1 MQLENNLCY
10 ALPILFLANEEYL
23 TLNLEATLKEEFG
36 YDTFRPGQRELIE
49 KVMAGQKA
57 MGIMPTGG
65 GKSICYQLPATI
77 LPGLTLVVSPL
88 ISLMKDQVDSL
99 IEAGIPATYLNST
112 VEWHDR
118 EERMRYIESGAV
130 KLLFVAPEKIVD
142 DEFYSWLSAL
152 DISLVAIDEAHV
164 LSSWGHDFRNSYLKM
179 VQPLQELPG
188 NPAWLALTATAT
200 EQVQNDLANI
210 LKIPADNIIKT
221 GFDRDNL
228 ALKIERGV
236 DKSEFVLN
244 YVKAHMDESG
254 IIYAGRREDV
264 DNIYSFLK
272 ANDVKVGRY
281 HAGLSDEERHAQQE
295 DFLFDRINVIVA
307 TNAFGMG
314 INKTNVRYVLHFTIP
329 GTIESYYQEVGRAG
343 RDGLPAEAILLYAPV
358 DLRLH
363 QFFID
368 KSLGDDQ
375 YKLSLKNKL
384 FEMSRYAETE
394 SCLMKFILDYFGEK
408 NTEVCGRC
416 SNCLDD
422 REVVDVTS
430 DAQKV
435 LSCIVRMNQRF
446 GKKVVTRVL
455 VGKDDVANDWH
466 HFEKLST
473 FGIFKDRTLK
483 ETSRLIDFL
492 FANGFLS
499 SSGGEY
505 PTLLLS
511 KKGVAVLKGQ
521 LNVARKQDLKQLP
534 TRKPMVDD
542 GSFDVALFEK
552 LRELRTKFARKQA
565 LPPFMIFSDKTLK
578 DMCVRIPT
586 NSQEFLAV
594 SGVGKVK
601 LEQYGE
607 SFINEIKEYQTSTVS

>member
-1 MQLENNLCY
+1 MK
-10 ALPILFLANEEYL
+10 
-23 TLNLEATLKEEFG
+23 LEAILKEEFG
-36 YDTFRPGQRELIE
+36 YDTFRPGQKELIE
-49 KVMAGQKA
+49 MVMDGKKA

-77 LPGLTLVVSPL
+77 LSGITLVVSPL

-142 DEFYSWLSAL
+142 DEFYSWLSGL
-152 DISLVAIDEAHV
+152 DISLIAIDEAHV
-164 LSSWGHDFRNSYLKM
+164 LSSWGHDFRGSYLKM
-179 VQPLQELPG
+179 IQPLKQLPG
-188 NPAWLALTATAT
+188 SIAWLALTATAT
-200 EQVQNDLANI
+200 EQVQDDLASILDVQAENI
-210 LKIPADNIIKT
+210 VKT
-221 GFDRDNL
+221 GFNRDNL

-236 DKSEFVLN
+236 DKPEYILN
-244 YVKAHMDESG
+244 YVKAHLDESG

-264 DNIYSFLK
+264 NNIYHFLK
-272 ANDVKVGRY
+272 ENDVSVGRY
-281 HAGLSDEERHAQQE
+281 HAGLSDEERHLQQE

-343 RDGLPAEAILLYAPV
+343 RDGLPAEAILLYTPA

-368 KSLGDDQ
+368 KSMGDDQ

-394 SCLMKFILDYFGEK
+394 TCLMKFILNYFGESD
-408 NTEVCGRC
+408 TTVCGRC

-422 REVVDVTS
+422 RDLDDVTA
-430 DAQKV
+430 DAQKI
-435 LSCIVRMNQRF
+435 LSCVVRMGQRY
-446 GKKVVTRVL
+446 GKKVTSRVL
-455 VGKDDVANDWH
+455 VGKDDVANDWR

-483 ETSRLIDFL
+483 ETSRLIEFL
-492 FANGFLS
+492 SANGFLQ

-505 PTLLLS
+505 PTLMLS
-511 KKGVAVLKGQ
+511 KKGAAVLKGE
-521 LNVARKQDLKQLP
+521 LNVAKKHDVNQVTPSKTLLA
-534 TRKPMVDD
+534 D

-552 LRELRTKFARKQA
+552 LRSLRLEFARKQA
-565 LPPFMIFSDKTLK
+565 LPPFMIFSDRSLK
-578 DMCVRIPT
+578 DMCVRLPT

-607 SFINEIKEYQTSTVS
+607 SFIQEIKTYQAEQVS

>member
-1 MQLENNLCY
+1 M
-10 ALPILFLANEEYL
+10 
-23 TLNLEATLKEEFG
+23 
-36 YDTFRPGQRELIE
+36 D
-49 KVMAGQKA
+49 GQKA

-65 GKSICYQLPATI
+65 GKSICYQLPATL
-77 LPGLTLVVSPL
+77 LPGITLVVSPL

-99 IEAGIPATYLNST
+99 NEVGIPATFLNST

-142 DEFYSWLSAL
+142 DEFYSWLFAL
-152 DISLVAIDEAHV
+152 DISLIAIDEAHV

-179 VQPLQELPG
+179 VKPLQQLPG
-188 NPAWLALTATAT
+188 KPAWLALTATAT
-200 EQVQNDLANI
+200 EQVQDDLANI
-210 LKIPADNIIKT
+210 LEVPTANIIKT
-221 GFDRDNL
+221 GFDRNNL

-236 DKSEFVLN
+236 DKSEYVLN
-244 YVKAHMDESG
+244 YVKNHIDESG

-264 DNIYSFLK
+264 DNIYKFLVD
-272 ANDVKVGRY
+272 NDVKVGRY
-281 HAGLSDEERHAQQE
+281 HAGLSDQERHQSQE

-368 KSLGDDQ
+368 KSQGDDQ
-375 YKLSLKNKL
+375 YKLSLRNKL
-384 FEMSRYAETE
+384 FEISRFAQTQD
-394 SCLMKFILDYFGEK
+394 CLMKFILDYFGET
-408 NTEVCGRC
+408 NTTPCGRC

-422 REVVDVTS
+422 RELVDVTA
-430 DAQKV
+430 DTQKV
-435 LSCIVRMNQRF
+435 LSCVVRMNQRY

-455 VGKDDVANDWH
+455 VGKDNMANDWR
-466 HFEKLST
+466 HFEELST

-483 ETSRLIDFL
+483 DVSRLIDFL
-492 FANGFLS
+492 TANGFLM

-505 PTLLLS
+505 PTLLVS
-511 KKGVAVLKGQ
+511 KKGLAVLKGQ
-521 LNVARKQDLKQLP
+521 TNVARKQDLRQEIV
-534 TRKPMVDD
+534 KPKSMVAD
-542 GSFDVALFEK
+542 GSFDVNLFEK
-552 LRELRTKFARKQA
+552 LRALRLEFARKQS
-565 LPPFMIFSDKTLK
+565 LPPFMIFSDRTLK
-578 DMCVRIPT
+578 DMSVKLPT
-586 NSQEFLAV
+586 NDREFLAV

-601 LEQYGE
+601 LEQYGPD
-607 SFINEIKEYQTSTVS
+607 FISEIKAFQEAE

>member
-1 MQLENNLCY
+1 
-10 ALPILFLANEEYL
+10 
-23 TLNLEATLKEEFG
+23 LNLEAILKEEFG
-36 YDTFRPGQRELIE
+36 YDTFRPGQRQLIE
-49 KVMAGQKA
+49 KVMAGKRA

-77 LPGLTLVVSPL
+77 LPGITLVVSPL

-99 IEAGIPATYLNST
+99 NEVGIPATYLNST

-142 DEFYSWLSAL
+142 DEFYSWLTAL
-152 DISLVAIDEAHV
+152 DISLIAIDEAHV
-164 LSSWGHDFRNSYLKM
+164 LSSWGHDFRDSYLKM
-179 VQPLQELPG
+179 IEPLKQIPG
-188 NPAWLALTATAT
+188 TPAWLALTATAT
-200 EQVQNDLANI
+200 EQVQDDLANI
-210 LKIPADNIIKT
+210 LDITDQNIIKT

-228 ALKIERGV
+228 ALKIERGI
-236 DKSEFVLN
+236 DKTEFILN
-244 YVKAHMDESG
+244 YVKSHIDESG

-264 DNIYSFLK
+264 DNIYNFLK
-272 ANDVKVGRY
+272 DNEVKVGRY
-281 HAGLSDEERHAQQE
+281 HAGLSDQERHQQQE

-343 RDGLPAEAILLYAPV
+343 RDGLPAEAVLLYAPV

-368 KSLGDDQ
+368 KSQGDDQ
-375 YKLSLKNKL
+375 YKFSLKNKL

-394 SCLMKFILDYFGEK
+394 SCLMKFILDYFGE
-408 NTEVCGRC
+408 TETNPCGRC

-422 REVVDVTS
+422 REVVDITS
-430 DAQKV
+430 DVQKA
-435 LSCIVRMNQRF
+435 LSCVVRMNQKY
-446 GKKVVTRVL
+446 GKKVITRVL
-455 VGKDDVANDWH
+455 VGKDDMADDWR

-473 FGIFKDRTLK
+473 FGIFKDKTLK

-492 FANGFLS
+492 TANGFLR

-505 PTLLLS
+505 PILLLS
-511 KKGVAVLKGQ
+511 EKGSAVLKGKV
-521 LNVARKQDLKQLP
+521 NVARKRELERVP
-534 TRKPMVDD
+534 AAKPMVAD

-552 LRELRTKFARKQA
+552 LRSLRLSFARKQG

-586 NSQEFLAV
+586 NNGEFLAV

-601 LEQYGE
+601 LEQYGAD
-607 SFINEIKEYQTSTVS
+607 FINEIKEFQEAE

>member
-1 MQLENNLCY
+1 M
-10 ALPILFLANEEYL
+10 
-23 TLNLEATLKEEFG
+23 NLEATLKEKFG
-36 YDTFRPGQRELIE
+36 YDTFRPGQKELIQ
-49 KVMAGQKA
+49 KVMDGQKA

-65 GKSICYQLPATI
+65 GKSICYQLPATL
-77 LPGLTLVVSPL
+77 LPGVTLVVSPL

-99 IEAGIPATYLNST
+99 NEVGIPATFLNST

-152 DISLVAIDEAHV
+152 DISLIAIDEAHV

-179 VQPLQELPG
+179 IEPLQQLPG
-188 NPAWLALTATAT
+188 EPAWLALTATAT
-200 EQVQNDLANI
+200 EQVQDDLASI
-210 LKIPADNIIKT
+210 LQVPAQNIIKT
-221 GFDRDNL
+221 GFERNNL

-236 DKSEFVLN
+236 DKSEYVLN
-244 YVKAHMDESG
+244 YVKNHIDESG

-264 DNIYSFLK
+264 DNIYKFLND
-272 ANDVKVGRY
+272 NDVKVGRY
-281 HAGLSDEERHAQQE
+281 HAGLSDQERHQQQE

-314 INKTNVRYVLHFTIP
+314 INKTNVIYVLHFTIP

-343 RDGLPAEAILLYAPV
+343 RDGLPAEAILLYTPA

-368 KSLGDDQ
+368 KSQGDDQ
-375 YKLSLKNKL
+375 YKLSLRNKL
-384 FEMSRYAETE
+384 FEISRFAQTQA
-394 SCLMKFILDYFGEK
+394 CLMKFVLDYFGET
-408 NTEVCGRC
+408 NTTPCGRC

-422 REVVDVTS
+422 RELT
-430 DAQKV
+430 DATADTQKV
-435 LSCIVRMNQRF
+435 LSCVVRMNQRY

-455 VGKDDVANDWH
+455 VGKDNMANDWR

-483 ETSRLIDFL
+483 DVSRLIDFL
-492 FANGFLS
+492 TANGFLK

-505 PTLLLS
+505 PTLLVS
-511 KKGVAVLKGQ
+511 KKGLAVLKGKM
-521 LNVARKQDLKQLP
+521 NVARKQDLRQE
-534 TRKPMVDD
+534 TVKPKSMVAD
-542 GSFDVALFEK
+542 GSFDVDLFEK
-552 LRELRTKFARKQA
+552 LRALRLKFAKQQG
-565 LPPFMIFSDKTLK
+565 LPPFMIFSDRTLK
-578 DMCVRIPT
+578 DMSVKLPT
-586 NSQEFLAV
+586 NDQEFLAV

-601 LEQYGE
+601 LEQYGPD
-607 SFINEIKEYQTSTVS
+607 FIGEIKDFQEA

>member
-1 MQLENNLCY
+1 MK
-10 ALPILFLANEEYL
+10 
-23 TLNLEATLKEEFG
+23 LEATLKEEFG
-36 YDTFRPGQRELIE
+36 YDTFRPGQRELVE

-77 LPGLTLVVSPL
+77 LSGLTLVVSPL

-99 IEAGIPATYLNST
+99 NEVGIPATFLNST

-152 DISLVAIDEAHV
+152 DISLIAIDEAHV

-179 VQPLQELPG
+179 IEPLQQLPG
-188 NPAWLALTATAT
+188 KPAWLALTATAT
-200 EQVQNDLANI
+200 EQVQDDLAQI
-210 LKIPADNIIKT
+210 LKIPADNIVKT
-221 GFDRDNL
+221 GFDRDNI

-236 DKSEFVLN
+236 DKSEYVLN
-244 YVKAHMDESG
+244 YVKAHIDESG

-264 DNIYSFLK
+264 DNIYEFLK
-272 ANDVKVGRY
+272 ANDVLVGRY
-281 HAGLSDEERHAQQE
+281 HAGLSDQERHQQQE

-314 INKTNVRYVLHFTIP
+314 INKTNVRYVVHFTIP

-343 RDGLPAEAILLYAPV
+343 RDGLPAEAVLLYAPA

-368 KSLGDDQ
+368 RSQGDDQ

-394 SCLMKFILDYFGEK
+394 VCLMKFILDYFGEK
-408 NTEVCGRC
+408 NSEVCGRC
-416 SNCLDD
+416 SNCLDN
-422 REVVDVTS
+422 REVEDVTA

-435 LSCIVRMNQRF
+435 LSCVVRMNQRY
-446 GKKVVTRVL
+446 GKKLIARVL
-455 VGKDDVANDWH
+455 VGKDDVADDWR

-483 ETSRLIDFL
+483 ETSRLIEFL
-492 FANGFLS
+492 FANGFLR

-511 KKGVAVLKGQ
+511 KKGLAVLKGQ
-521 LNVARKQDLKQLP
+521 LNVAKKKDEQQVPD
-534 TRKPMVDD
+534 RKPMVDD
-542 GSFDVALFEK
+542 GSFDVDLFEK
-552 LRELRTKFARKQA
+552 LRALRLSFARKQA

-586 NSQEFLAV
+586 NSREFLAV

-607 SFINEIKEYQTSTVS
+607 SFINEIKEYQKAE

>member
-1 MQLENNLCY
+1 M
-10 ALPILFLANEEYL
+10 
-23 TLNLEATLKEEFG
+23 NLEATLKEKFG
-36 YDTFRPGQRELIE
+36 YDTFRPGQKELIQ
-49 KVMAGQKA
+49 KVMDGQKA

-65 GKSICYQLPATI
+65 GKSICYQLPATL
-77 LPGLTLVVSPL
+77 LPGVTLVVSPL

-99 IEAGIPATYLNST
+99 NEVGIPATFLNST

-152 DISLVAIDEAHV
+152 DISLIAIDEAHV

-179 VQPLQELPG
+179 IEPLQQLPG
-188 NPAWLALTATAT
+188 EPAWLALTATAT
-200 EQVQNDLANI
+200 EQVQDDLASI
-210 LKIPADNIIKT
+210 LQVPAQNIIKT
-221 GFDRDNL
+221 GFERNNL

-236 DKSEFVLN
+236 DKSEYVLN
-244 YVKAHMDESG
+244 YVKNHIDESG

-264 DNIYSFLK
+264 DNIYKFLND
-272 ANDVKVGRY
+272 NDVKVGRY
-281 HAGLSDEERHAQQE
+281 HAGLSDQERHQQQE

-343 RDGLPAEAILLYAPV
+343 RDGLPAEAILLYTPA

-368 KSLGDDQ
+368 KSQGDDQ
-375 YKLSLKNKL
+375 YKLSLRNKL
-384 FEMSRYAETE
+384 FEISRFAQTQA
-394 SCLMKFILDYFGEK
+394 CLMKFVLDYFGET
-408 NTEVCGRC
+408 NTTPCGRC

-422 REVVDVTS
+422 RELT
-430 DAQKV
+430 DATADTQKV
-435 LSCIVRMNQRF
+435 LSCVVRMNQRY

-455 VGKDDVANDWH
+455 VGKDNMANDWR

-483 ETSRLIDFL
+483 DVSRLIDFL
-492 FANGFLS
+492 TANGFLK

-505 PTLLLS
+505 PTLLVS
-511 KKGVAVLKGQ
+511 KKGLAVLKGKM
-521 LNVARKQDLKQLP
+521 NVARKQDLRQE
-534 TRKPMVDD
+534 TVKPKSMVAD
-542 GSFDVALFEK
+542 GSFDVDLFEK
-552 LRELRTKFARKQA
+552 LRALRLKFAKQQG
-565 LPPFMIFSDKTLK
+565 LPPFMIFSDRTLK
-578 DMCVRIPT
+578 DMSVKLPT
-586 NSQEFLAV
+586 NDREFLAV

-601 LEQYGE
+601 LEQYGPD
-607 SFINEIKEYQTSTVS
+607 FIGEIKAFQEA

>member
-1 MQLENNLCY
+1 M
-10 ALPILFLANEEYL
+10 
-23 TLNLEATLKEEFG
+23 NLEATLKEKFG
-36 YDTFRPGQRELIE
+36 YDTFRPGQKELIQ
-49 KVMAGQKA
+49 KVMDGQKA

-65 GKSICYQLPATI
+65 GKSICYQLPATL
-77 LPGLTLVVSPL
+77 LPGVTLVVSPL

-99 IEAGIPATYLNST
+99 NEVGIPATFLNST

-152 DISLVAIDEAHV
+152 DISLIAIDEAHV

-179 VQPLQELPG
+179 IEPLQQLPG
-188 NPAWLALTATAT
+188 EPAWLALTATAT
-200 EQVQNDLANI
+200 EQVQDDLASI
-210 LKIPADNIIKT
+210 LQVPAQNIIKT
-221 GFDRDNL
+221 GFERNNL

-236 DKSEFVLN
+236 DKSEYVLN
-244 YVKAHMDESG
+244 YVKNHIDESG

-264 DNIYSFLK
+264 DNIYKFLND
-272 ANDVKVGRY
+272 NDVKVGRY
-281 HAGLSDEERHAQQE
+281 HAGLSDQERHQQQE

-343 RDGLPAEAILLYAPV
+343 RDGLPAEAILLYTPA

-368 KSLGDDQ
+368 KSQGDDQ
-375 YKLSLKNKL
+375 YKLSLRNKL
-384 FEMSRYAETE
+384 FEISRFAQTQA
-394 SCLMKFILDYFGEK
+394 CLMKFVLDYFGET
-408 NTEVCGRC
+408 NTTPCGRC

-422 REVVDVTS
+422 RELT
-430 DAQKV
+430 DATADTQKV
-435 LSCIVRMNQRF
+435 LSCVVRMNQRY
-446 GKKVVTRVL
+446 GKKIVTRVL
-455 VGKDDVANDWH
+455 VGKDNMANDWR

-483 ETSRLIDFL
+483 DVSRLIDFL
-492 FANGFLS
+492 TANGFLK

-505 PTLLLS
+505 PTLLVS
-511 KKGVAVLKGQ
+511 KKGLAVLKGKM
-521 LNVARKQDLKQLP
+521 NVARKQDLRQE
-534 TRKPMVDD
+534 TVKPKSMVAD
-542 GSFDVALFEK
+542 GSFDVDLFEK
-552 LRELRTKFARKQA
+552 LRALRLKFAKQQG
-565 LPPFMIFSDKTLK
+565 LPPFMIFSDRTLK
-578 DMCVRIPT
+578 DMSVKLPT
-586 NSQEFLAV
+586 NDQEFLAV

-601 LEQYGE
+601 LEQYGPD
-607 SFINEIKEYQTSTVS
+607 FIGEIKAFQEA